1 MASKKLEDSF
11 TQLQLDTEDIVIET
25 WVMLKKKYDGVM
37 REVLD
42 KIALWWLH
50 NDIKSLTDAQANMNS
65 LMSELDG
72 ILDPAYE
79 ELIEDMTKLFAEVY
93 AFNAEYAKKSL
104 EIENEDEEDYLLLF
118 SLLGLASIPWVE
130 DGLTY
135 AERMRL
141 RKTQLK
147 DNLKTI
153 LLRAS
158 IIGLGTKKLLKMIED
173 EMGKP
178 KYSGAAVVVDESNH
192 FANEAVRK
200 VAETEYA
207 GYEIS
212 EVLDGKTCDT
222 CRAMHGMY
230 YNWSEYQV
238 GLTAPKFHSRCRGRI
253 IPAERLI

>member
-93 AFNAEYAKKSL
+93 AFNAEDAKKSL
-104 EIENEDEEDYLLLF
+104 EIENEDEEDYLRLF
-118 SLLGLASIPWVE
+118 SLLGLASIGITSA
-130 DGLTY
+130 DLSLNGF
-135 AERMRL
+135 
-141 RKTQLK
+141 
-147 DNLKTI
+147 
-153 LLRAS
+153 
-158 IIGLGTKKLLKMIED
+158 TKKSVISKDEEDED
-173 EMGKP
+173 EMIK
-178 KYSGAAVVVDESNH
+178 
-192 FANEAVRK
+192 
-200 VAETEYA
+200 
-207 GYEIS
+207 
-212 EVLDGKTCDT
+212 
-222 CRAMHGMY
+222 
-230 YNWSEYQV
+230 
-238 GLTAPKFHSRCRGRI
+238 
-253 IPAERLI
+253 